1 MLFRERGSAIQFL
14 RVKDGKEG
22 KRTSYEL
29 VGRIPRTATKLPGE
43 LAEKLTDTE
52 KQEFTAHLEHLKSLE
67 SLRLKVAAF
76 GIVQTATDAGKYY
89 QEASEAEREM
99 LRQLFSDAIGR
110 LRRAPTVSG
119 EDNDDE
125 KEE

>member
-67 SLRLKVAAF
+67 SLRL
-76 GIVQTATDAGKYY
+76 TDAGKYY

-99 LRQLFSDAIGR
+99 LRQLFSDAIVR